1 MRVLRSVAEL
11 DDALGPARRR
21 GDLVGLVPTMG
32 ALHDGHLS
40 LVRRSAARAA
50 VTVVSVF
57 VNPLQFGPGEDFD
70 AYPRDLDRDVALL
83 APAGADLVF
92 APAAAAF
99 TPPGAR
105 TTVHVAGVTERLEGA
120 SRPGHFDG
128 VATIV
133 AKLLLAV
140 RPRVAFFGEKD
151 YQQLVVVRTM
161 VADLGLGVEVV
172 GCPVVREPDGLAMS
186 SRNAYLS
193 AEQRRQAPALHRPL
207 VAAAA
212 GWGGDADRARALL
225 AGSLAGAPGIRVDYA
240 EVVDPGTFE
249 RLEGRVDGPARAVV
263 AAYAGSTRLIDTL
276 AL

>member
-1 MRVLRSVAEL
+1 VRVLRSVAEL
-11 DDALGPARRR
+11 DDALEPARRR

-40 LVRRSAARAA
+40 LVRRSAGRAA

-92 APAAAAF
+92 APAAADF

-105 TTVHVAGVTERLEGA
+105 TTVHVAGLTERLEGV

-151 YQQLVVVRTM
+151 YQQLVVVRAM
-161 VADLGLGVEVV
+161 VGDLGLGVEIV

-193 AEQRRQAPALHRPL
+193 PEQRRQAPALHRAL
-207 VAAAA
+207 VAAAD
-212 GWGGDADRARALL
+212 GWGGDADRARELL
-225 AGSLAGAPGIRVDYA
+225 ARILADAPGIRVDYA
-240 EVVDPGTFE
+240 EVVDPGTLE
-249 RLEGRVDGPARAVV
+249 RLEGRVEGPARAVV
-263 AAYAGSTRLIDTL
+263 AAFAGSTRLIDTL

>member
-1 MRVLRSVAEL
+1 VVRSVAEL

-21 GDLVGLVPTMG
+21 GDVVGLVPTMG

-92 APAAAAF
+92 APAAADF

-105 TTVHVAGVTERLEGA
+105 TTVRVAGVTERLEGA

-133 AKLLLAV
+133 AKLFLAV

-172 GCPVVREPDGLAMS
+172 GCPVVREPDGLALS

-193 AEQRRQAPALHRPL
+193 PEQRRQAPALHRAL
-207 VAAAA
+207 AAAA
-212 GWGGDADRARALL
+212 DGWDGDADRARALL
-225 AGSLAGAPGIRVDYA
+225 AGSLADAPGIRVDYA